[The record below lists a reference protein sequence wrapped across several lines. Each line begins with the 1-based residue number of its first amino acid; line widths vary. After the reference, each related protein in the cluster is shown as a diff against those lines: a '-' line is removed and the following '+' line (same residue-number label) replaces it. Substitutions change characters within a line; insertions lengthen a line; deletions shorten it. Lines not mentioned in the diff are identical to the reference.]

1 MDAEGRSR
9 PDRIAGPTAKAAAT
23 RGDGGVALAVALAV
37 VVARRRVCR
46 SRDPLMGAGGVC
58 VCVCSPGAGFFA
70 AREDK
75 VALGF
80 RARTTA
86 ESACY
91 LRGYTRESIQRT
103 HTSSN

>member
-58 VCVCSPGAGFFA
+58 VCVFTGCG
-70 AREDK
+70 
-75 VALGF
+75 V
-80 RARTTA
+80 
-86 ESACY
+86 
-91 LRGYTRESIQRT
+91 LRGKGGYGRFGLQGANDR
-103 HTSSN
+103 